1 MRRLDV
7 MFLILFALSA
17 CSVGQTAPTPTPSS
31 MSMSTPG
38 EHMVHEAQHGGQL
51 GMGKTIHIR
60 TESIKLKNRK
70 LYIKVNSSVLKEE
83 LHYSRG
89 KVLEIINKEFEKPVA
104 DEVVIL

>member
-1 MRRLDV
+1 MAYSGNEVTLKGA
-7 MFLILFALSA
+7 I
-17 CSVGQTAPTPTPSS
+17 
-31 MSMSTPG
+31 
-38 EHMVHEAQHGGQL
+38 EAMLKEYGLEEKIRELHISDTWEKM
-51 GMGKTIHIR
+51 MGKTIHIR

-83 LHYSRG
+83 LHYARG